1 MSWVTVD
8 DAAAACLH
16 ILRRSELAGAVNVA
30 APGTVTNA
38 EFTRILARVLGRP
51 AFFRV
56 PAALL
61 RAISRDMADEA
72 FLASQRV
79 TPRRL
84 VETGFVF
91 RDPDLERA
99 LRRLLGRE

>member
-1 MSWVTVD
+1 
-8 DAAAACLH
+8 
-16 ILRRSELAGAVNVA
+16 
-30 APGTVTNA
+30 
-38 EFTRILARVLGRP
+38 
-51 AFFRV
+51 
-56 PAALL
+56 
-61 RAISRDMADEA
+61 MANEA

-91 RDPDLERA
+91 RDPDLARA